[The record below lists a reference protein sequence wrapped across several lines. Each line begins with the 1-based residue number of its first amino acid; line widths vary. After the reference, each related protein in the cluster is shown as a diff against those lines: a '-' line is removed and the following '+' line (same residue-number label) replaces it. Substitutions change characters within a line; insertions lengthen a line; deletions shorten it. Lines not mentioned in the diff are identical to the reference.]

1 MREAIGVVS
10 LWLAKIDSEESLD
23 SFTEITYTE
32 DGSCIDSIF
41 GKYFQTGYYDEGFKE
56 STFLDKYSD
65 CLSTL
70 LEDFSYNKI
79 VIPRFM
85 ELIPDLEDSFN
96 AVIMLYNHCH
106 NSNVTEY
113 QRESTYCKF
122 FCHVKYN

>member
-1 MREAIGVVS
+1 MGEAIGVVS

-32 DGSCIDSIF
+32 DGSYKDSIF
-41 GKYFQTGYYDEGFKE
+41 GKYFQTAYYDEGFKE

-70 LEDFSYNKI
+70 LEDFSYDEI

-96 AVIMLYNHCH
+96 AVIMLYNHSH

-113 QRESTYCKF
+113 QRGSTYCRF

>member
-1 MREAIGVVS
+1 MGETIGVVS

-32 DGSCIDSIF
+32 DGSYKNSTF
-41 GKYFQTGYYDEGFKE
+41 GAYFQTGYYDEGFKE

-70 LEDFSYNKI
+70 LEDFSYDEI
-79 VIPRFM
+79 IIPRFM

-96 AVIMLYNHCH
+96 AVIMLYNHIH
-106 NSNVTEY
+106 NSNTIKY
-113 QRESTYCKF
+113 DIESIYCRF
-122 FCHVKYN
+122 FCYVKYN